1 MSNSLIH
8 SLTPVLVNLIAVEV
22 EKSDSGFLVLRNK
35 HIPKVANSDLP
46 KKFSIELKY
55 LRKQNNSAVSVVPLA
70 LAMFF

>member
-22 EKSDSGFLVLRNK
+22 EKKWLLKVLRNK
-35 HIPKVANSDLP
+35 YRPKVTNSDLP